1 MTKEQEATK
10 KYLEMQMLGQKMQ
23 QVQEQ
28 LQQLE
33 QQVESVN
40 DTSQSLDEL
49 STVAQGT
56 EILVPVA
63 NGIFIKAIVKD
74 TQELLVNVGSHVN
87 VSKSIPDVKR
97 LMTQQSDEIR
107 KLQEQLAAQLKEM
120 AESAQ
125 IAESELHA
133 LMK

>member
-10 KYLEMQMLGQKMQ
+10 LYLELQMFGQKMQ
-23 QVQEQ
+23 QLQEQ

-33 QQVESVN
+33 QQVASVN

-49 STVAQGT
+49 GEVKEGA

-63 NGIFIKAIVKD
+63 NGIFVKACITN

-87 VSKSIPDVKR
+87 VPKTIPDVKR
-97 LMTQQSDEIR
+97 LMNQQNEEVR
-107 KLQEQLAAQLKEM
+107 KLQGQLAGQLQELAEQAQKKEH
-120 AESAQ
+120 
-125 IAESELHA
+125 ELHA

>member
-10 KYLEMQMLGQKMQ
+10 LYLELQAFGQQMQ
-23 QVQEQ
+23 QLQEQ

-49 STVAQGT
+49 GTVKDGT

-63 NGIFIKAIVKD
+63 NGIFVKARI
-74 TQELLVNVGSHVN
+74 TNANELLVNVGSHVN
-87 VSKSIPDVKR
+87 VPKSIPDVKR
-97 LMTQQSDEIR
+97 LMDQQNEEVR
-107 KLQEQLAAQLKEM
+107 KLQGQLAEQLQGLAGQAQKKEH
-120 AESAQ
+120 
-125 IAESELHA
+125 ELHA